1 MNIYFKTLLLT
12 VFVFILGAIFGI
24 WIDNY
29 RLAEVRTVI
38 SQIDVSS
45 NDARLLNLYFG
56 RLGLLGG
63 ENCQLALDQNLIYNN
78 KIYEEG
84 LGIERAIE
92 ANKFTPELEN
102 EKQRYV
108 LLQVQ
113 FWFNSIDLKAKCKFD
128 YSNVVHLYEEKDISN
143 EETAENELQSSIL
156 LELKQKCGN
165 KIMLIPLETD
175 LNLTVVDTITKQ
187 YNITKYPAIII
198 NEETIFQ
205 GVTPLADLENA
216 VGC

>member
-1 MNIYFKTLLLT
+1 MNIYLKTLLLT
-12 VFVFILGAIFGI
+12 VFVFLLGTIFGI

-29 RLAEVRTVI
+29 RLTDVRRVI

-128 YSNVVHLYEEKDISN
+128 YSNVVHLYKQKDLSN
-143 EETAENELQSSIL
+143 EQTAENKLQSSIL

-175 LNLTVVDTITKQ
+175 LDLTVMDTITKQ
-187 YNITKYPAIII
+187 YNITKYPAIIV
-198 NEETIFQ
+198 NEQTVFEGLTSLPI
-205 GVTPLADLENA
+205 LEKVVA
-216 VGC
+216 C

>member
-29 RLAEVRTVI
+29 RLAEVRTAI

-143 EETAENELQSSIL
+143 EQTAENELQSSIL

-198 NEETIFQ
+198 NEETVFQ